1 MKRSPRPRGRS
12 ATRGGEFTFSLLP
25 RRGRADVSASA
36 LLCVP
41 VDSSAPAGA
50 GRRWIDLSTGS
61 APLHPWL
68 HPDAPPG
75 RSEPITTRH
84 YSSIPFPSLIFSSLY
99 FTSLYF
105 TRLQLTLL
113 FFPALLCGS
122 VVKPS
127 FLSGIQPTH
136 AQNATDRACARS
148 AWVGAGDKPSS
159 VGPGG
164 FRVPLPGWR
173 TCRRVR
179 PFLCARACAWAGA
192 VYPPP
197 AARTGRRAG
206 EPARGAV
213 RPCTRWGLPCPDAHA
228 PGGGLLPRRFTLA

>member
-1 MKRSPRPRGRS
+1 
-12 ATRGGEFTFSLLP
+12 
-25 RRGRADVSASA
+25 
-36 LLCVP
+36 
-41 VDSSAPAGA
+41 
-50 GRRWIDLSTGS
+50 
-61 APLHPWL
+61 
-68 HPDAPPG
+68 
-75 RSEPITTRH
+75 
-84 YSSIPFPSLIFSSLY
+84 
-99 FTSLYF
+99 
-105 TRLQLTLL
+105 
-113 FFPALLCGS
+113 

-228 PGGGLLPRRFTLA
+228 PGGGLLPRRFTLAWSRGTPGPSAVCFLWHFPAPPTQGRVGVTHHRVLPCSDFPPNGQRPPAAACPHEGW